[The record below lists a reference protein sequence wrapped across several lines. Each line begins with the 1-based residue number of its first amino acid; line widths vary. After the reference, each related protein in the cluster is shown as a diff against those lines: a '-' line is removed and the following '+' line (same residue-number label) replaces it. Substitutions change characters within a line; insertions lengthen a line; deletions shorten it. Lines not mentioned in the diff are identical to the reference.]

1 MSDCESAKAASAA
14 SFARFYFHNLRKK
27 RPAQLAAVRHGE
39 DRTDYLHW
47 VLAKQADGSG
57 TAVRHSR
64 CTLLRHIKTAQQR
77 VDRPHRAATTKASKY
92 SRALRKLR
100 RVRHPG
106 QDGRRA
112 CQTPPNTRLEIIP
125 LSLCGRQFD
134 CRHVAGYA
142 LIASARR
149 VLAST
154 TLFGG
159 CCVWTRLT
167 LAL

>member
-1 MSDCESAKAASAA
+1 MRVSKSSQRGLVRA
-14 SFARFYFHNLRKK
+14 FLLRHNLRKK

-77 VDRPHRAATTKASKY
+77 VDRPHRAATTKASMY

-100 RVRHPG
+100 RVRHPIVRTV
-106 QDGRRA
+106 RRA
-112 CQTPPNTRLEIIP
+112 FGGVWQHTLIP
-125 LSLCGRQFD
+125 LSLCGGSSTAGTLRGVRLD
-134 CRHVAGYA
+134 CEC
-142 LIASARR
+142 
-149 VLAST
+149 T
-154 TLFGG
+154 TGLGKHHTIRG